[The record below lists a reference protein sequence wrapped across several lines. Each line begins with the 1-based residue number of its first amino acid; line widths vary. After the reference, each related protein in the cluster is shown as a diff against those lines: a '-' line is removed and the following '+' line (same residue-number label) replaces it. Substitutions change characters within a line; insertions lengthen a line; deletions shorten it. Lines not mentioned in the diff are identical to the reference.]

1 MESLEREQKQIDC
14 QADELEVEL
23 RRVMN
28 TGKENFIYKFNF
40 LLDVYMYV
48 GLSYF
53 LFIIFIH
60 YRK

>member
-28 TGKENFIYKFNF
+28 TGKETKCIYEFKF
-40 LLDVYMYV
+40 LLDVIFV
-48 GLSYF
+48 GIPYF
-53 LFIIFIH
+53 FIH
-60 YRK
+60 YIYSL

>member
-28 TGKENFIYKFNF
+28 TGKETKHIYELKN
-40 LLDVYMYV
+40 LLDD
-48 GLSYF
+48 
-53 LFIIFIH
+53 
-60 YRK
+60 

>member
-28 TGKENFIYKFNF
+28 SGKEIICIYEFQF
-40 LLDVYMYV
+40 LLEDKN
-48 GLSYF
+48 
-53 LFIIFIH
+53 IF
-60 YRK
+60 